1 MAIGNLSDLPANDIY
16 MGGPW
21 VVEWFQP
28 GDGSMKPG
36 FVGMEDD
43 ADEIKI
49 AAAGATQPFC
59 VVGLLPWHDIDTV
72 YTIGSNAAGEAIFGY
87 LLGVGTKLRVA
98 KDGGTEAIAKANT
111 LITSDRDAGHVG
123 VGTTTAL
130 KVGKALRALAAGRF
144 KWIEIISVGA

>member
-1 MAIGNLSDLPANDIY
+1 MAIGNLSDLPAADVYI
-16 MGGPW
+16 GGP
-21 VVEWFQP
+21 VVIEWFQP

-36 FVGMEDD
+36 FVAMEDD

-49 AAAGATQPFC
+49 AAAGTTQPFC
-59 VVGLLPWHDIDTV
+59 VVGLLPWHDLDTV
-72 YTIGSNAAGEAIFGY
+72 YLIGSAATGEAIFGY

-98 KDGGTEAIAKANT
+98 KDGGTEALAKANS

-130 KVGKALRALAAGRF
+130 KVGKAIRTVAAGRF
-144 KWIEIISVGA
+144 KWVQIISVGA